1 VEVITG
7 LLTCALLFL
16 LDPLETWPDGPLT
29 CPDRLGTNDLH
40 FAAPNAMHRE
50 QKFPAR
56 I

>member
-1 VEVITG
+1 MIAG

-16 LDPLETWPDGPLT
+16 LDPLETRLDGPLT

-40 FAAPNAMHRE
+40 FAAFNAMHRE
-50 QKFPAR
+50 QKFLVR